1 MNYYKVLLKSTGDD
15 GTETMQVVDAQAGPL
30 CVRYNERRGI
40 MLYCPIEEA
49 QGIVDSFG
57 QGTYWHVDG
66 WPEFPESAGVT
77 ETVYLEVI
85 EEEEDYR
92 IIRDALAAGQP
103 VPDPIP
109 EPEPEPPS
117 DDELE
122 VVRTGALAKMST
134 ACNAAIVAG
143 VDVVLA
149 DGMPHHFSLTV
160 EDQINLV
167 SLQSLIVAGQTQ
179 VPYHADGEECRYF
192 TVEEFNAVTQAA
204 TLWKTYHE
212 SYYNSLRSY
221 INAMT
226 DIKSI
231 GAIEYGVVIPEEYQT
246 AVLQELTALLVRQ
259 GAMIG

>member
-1 MNYYKVLLKSTGDD
+1 MNYYKVLLQVIGEDGSTSKKI
-15 GTETMQVVDAQAGPL
+15 VDAQGGPL
-30 CVRYNERRGI
+30 CVRWSSRGKR
-40 MLYCPIEEA
+40 MLYCQIEEA

-57 QGTYWHVDG
+57 QGNYWHVDG
-66 WPEFPESAGVT
+66 WPDFPEDAEVSD
-77 ETVYLEVI
+77 TVFLEYI
-85 EEEEDYR
+85 EEDEYT
-92 IIRDALAAGQP
+92 IIHDALAAGQP

-246 AVLQELTALLVRQ
+246 AVLQELTALLVSQ
-259 GAMIG
+259 GAKIG